1 MSKRKGAWKIWA
13 LALGEKASKH
23 DHEADKVALIRTLI
37 FASYLITNIA
47 IIANAWRHW
56 NDDSKQPDGV
66 MSCLKA
72 TKKGAEAPFAQSVQ
86 NQ

>member
-1 MSKRKGAWKIWA
+1 MRRNTVWRVWA
-13 LALGEKASKH
+13 KALGEKASKH
-23 DHEADKVALIRTLI
+23 DHEADTVAWIRTLI

-56 NDDSKQPDGV
+56 NDDSKQPEGV